1 MDKPQAKILRIK
13 RTVQSPRLPAA
24 PKSKPRAKVIR
35 IERTSQAWK
44 SVDGPPPPSGED
56 VLLSLVHNYSGTQ
69 FVVIAMY
76 AAPHTLRAADWADP
90 DSDDAIEYDA
100 ATNEEWLASGW
111 YEANHCHTDYEHI
124 NGIPMAWQPL
134 PKPCLKNFESR

>member
-13 RTVQSPRLPAA
+13 RTVQSPCLPAA

-56 VLLSLVHNYSGTQ
+56 VLLSLVQT
-69 FVVIAMY
+69 VIQLRPSPT
-76 AAPHTLRAADWADP
+76 AAVA
-90 DSDDAIEYDA
+90 
-100 ATNEEWLASGW
+100 
-111 YEANHCHTDYEHI
+111 
-124 NGIPMAWQPL
+124 
-134 PKPCLKNFESR
+134 K